1 MTRPS
6 RFEPGWIHFTI
17 LGLSAVL
24 VGIYSMRILPA
35 GIAQVSLQSGI
46 LGAIASLGIGL
57 AALSRV
63 EQKQTARAE
72 IRVEGRLDRH
82 IDGSVSRIDAEA
94 EVIPPTPNTI
104 SRVERNEAE
113 PANLRPLSPR
123 GRGCPK
129 GG

>member
-6 RFEPGWIHFTI
+6 RFEPGWIHFSI

-57 AALSRV
+57 AALARV
-63 EQKQTARAE
+63 EQKLTARAE

-82 IDGSVSRIDAEA
+82 VDGSVTRIDGDCDT
-94 EVIPPTPNTI
+94 VPPAPNTI
-104 SRVERNEAE
+104 AE
-113 PANLRPLSPR
+113 PARRTVYDSVS
-123 GRGCPK
+123 
-129 GG
+129 

>member
-1 MTRPS
+1 MEPVMTRPS

-17 LGLSAVL
+17 LGLSAAL

-94 EVIPPTPNTI
+94 EVIPPTPNTTGEP
-104 SRVERNEAE
+104 SRRTAYSGVR
-113 PANLRPLSPR
+113 
-123 GRGCPK
+123 
-129 GG
+129 